1 MILFI
6 KIIIVT
12 GMIAFPVIKSGLNGV
27 VEVGFLKGFL
37 LGANYDCSIF
47 EAKTKEDELKL
58 FRVHVT
64 QFHLGIFTVSMAFS
78 KEAHDLEKIEDEE

>member
-6 KIIIVT
+6 KIIIVL
-12 GMIAFPVIKSGLNGV
+12 GMIAFPIIKSALNGAF
-27 VEVGFLKGFL
+27 ELGFIKGILF
-37 LGANYDCSIF
+37 GVNYDCSIF

-64 QFHLGIFTVSMAFS
+64 QFHLGFFTVSMAFS
-78 KEAHDLEKIEDEE
+78 KEADDLEKIEDQE